1 MIDQE
6 DVRVL
11 ILEKDAEVVDLVK
24 DILRGGS
31 YELRGLASF
40 SEAVSLLKSENFH
53 IAVVGTTLETHS
65 PFEGL
70 VDLVKASPL
79 TSIILLSDLPEVE
92 VHEKAEGCGIL
103 GHVPRNVPPEDLN
116 HLLYRFKQITGLL

>member
-11 ILEKDAEVVDLVK
+11 IVEKDTAVVGLVK
-24 DILRGGS
+24 DILRNGS
-31 YELRGLASF
+31 YDLHVLSSF
-40 SEAVSLLKSENFH
+40 NEAVSLLKSESFQ
-53 IAVVGTTLETHS
+53 IAVVGTTLETDS

-70 VDLVKASPL
+70 VDMVKASPL
-79 TSIILLSDLPEVE
+79 TSIILLSDLPEAE
-92 VHEKAEGCGIL
+92 VHEQAEGCGIL
-103 GHVPRNVPPEDLN
+103 GHVPRSVPSEDLN